1 MLVGFFLVVAL
12 QMVLPTPQPVSATA
26 IRLTLLWQACSQV
39 CIFLLP
45 TLAFARLFHGESAK
59 FLRLDLHGRKW
70 LLGGISIAI
79 LLLLLPI
86 TDWLTYWNEQWHM
99 GTLEEFFRSQSQKS
113 KELTNSLLS
122 LTSPFDLVLQL
133 LIVALLPAVCE
144 EFFFRGAFQQI
155 LQRWFGNM
163 HVAVVV
169 TSMAFAVAHG
179 DVYGLMPRFILGLLL
194 GYLFTLSGS
203 IVVNICA
210 HFFNN
215 AMVVLLYYLFHRQ
228 QIYLDPTEP
237 LFFSW
242 STTIIC
248 GLAALM
254 LFILYFT
261 KIITKETTK

>member
-1 MLVGFFLVVAL
+1 MVVRGYLHRHFTAIVANYRLAHLLERAVAL
-12 QMVLPTPQPVSATA
+12 GDTRGVLPLPVAEVKGTNEWPSVPQYPVRPRAPTVDCGSSSS
-26 IRLTLLWQACSQV
+26 RLWV
-39 CIFLLP
+39 
-45 TLAFARLFHGESAK
+45 
-59 FLRLDLHGRKW
+59 
-70 LLGGISIAI
+70 
-79 LLLLLPI
+79 
-86 TDWLTYWNEQWHM
+86 
-99 GTLEEFFRSQSQKS
+99 
-113 KELTNSLLS
+113 
-122 LTSPFDLVLQL
+122 
-133 LIVALLPAVCE
+133 LPAVCE

-163 HVAVVV
+163 HVAVVA
-169 TSMAFAVAHG
+169 TSVVFAVAHG

-215 AMVVLLYYLFHRQ
+215 TMVVLLYYLFRRQ

-248 GLAALM
+248 GLTALM